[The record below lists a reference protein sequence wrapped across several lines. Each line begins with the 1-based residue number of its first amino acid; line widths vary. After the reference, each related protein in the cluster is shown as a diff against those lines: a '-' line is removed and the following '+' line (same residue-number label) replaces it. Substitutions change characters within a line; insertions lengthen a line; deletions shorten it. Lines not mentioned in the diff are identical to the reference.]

1 MDDETRDVNDDEEKK
16 ESAHVLISVASST
29 HLARARRDHK
39 RQPRF
44 FLRGGG
50 RPPVIHESASRGG
63 KGVLGEKGIIV
74 VVVDFF
80 CAVFSSFVFI
90 KSMYVLL
97 RIEVYIIGSG
107 RFFFL
112 RGGGAFFFFGR
123 IVV

>member
-1 MDDETRDVNDDEEKK
+1 VHDATTNDNRVFCCEE
-16 ESAHVLISVASST
+16 EEEDHPHT
-29 HLARARRDHK
+29 LA
-39 RQPRF
+39 
-44 FLRGGG
+44 LREGG
-50 RPPVIHESASRGG
+50 
-63 KGVLGEKGIIV
+63 GVLGEGIII
-74 VVVDFF
+74 VVDFF

-107 RFFFL
+107 RFFFFL

>member
-1 MDDETRDVNDDEEKK
+1 M
-16 ESAHVLISVASST
+16 
-29 HLARARRDHK
+29 
-39 RQPRF
+39 
-44 FLRGGG
+44 
-50 RPPVIHESASRGG
+50 
-63 KGVLGEKGIIV
+63 LGDGIKV
-74 VVVDFF
+74 VVSLLMRFF

-107 RFFFL
+107 RFFFFL